1 MRIDELPQDGNA
13 TLDGQRKAVYAQD
26 ASGTIRVVA
35 SHGWGVEET
44 VTRQAVEEFERLEAD
59 ALQRW
64 RTGTASAL
72 EVLMY
77 RRRMDLPLLAQA
89 MGVWRWRVTRHLQ
102 PQRFTRLS
110 AHWLQRYADALGIRT
125 DDLLH
130 PDQCPQ
136 PTAPTD
142 E

>member
-35 SHGWGVEET
+35 SSGWGVEET
-44 VTRQAVEEFERLEAD
+44 VTRQAVEEFERLAAD

-64 RTGTASAL
+64 RAGTASPL
-72 EVLMY
+72 EVVMY
-77 RRRMDLPLLAQA
+77 RRRMDPPLLAQA
-89 MGVWRWRVTRHLQ
+89 MGLWQWRVNRHLR
-102 PQRFTRLS
+102 PAVFARLS
-110 AHWLQRYADALGIRT
+110 PDWLQRYAYALGVDVAVLR
-125 DDLLH
+125 
-130 PDQCPQ
+130 Q
-136 PTAPTD
+136 P

>member
-13 TLDGQRKAVYAQD
+13 TLEGQRKAVYAQD
-26 ASGTIRVVA
+26 PNGTIRVVA

-64 RTGTASAL
+64 RAGTASAL

-89 MGVWRWRVTRHLQ
+89 MGLWQWRVARHLKVQ
-102 PQRFTRLS
+102 GFARLS
-110 AHWLQRYADALGIRT
+110 ARWIERYADALGISS
-125 DDLLH
+125 DSLLH
-130 PDQCPQ
+130 PDQCP
-136 PTAPTD
+136 
-142 E
+142 

>member
-13 TLDGQRKAVYAQD
+13 TLEGQRKAVYAQD
-26 ASGTIRVVA
+26 ENGAIRVVA

-64 RTGTASAL
+64 RAGTASAL
-72 EVLMY
+72 EVVMY

-89 MGVWRWRVTRHLQ
+89 MGMWQWRVARHLK
-102 PQRFTRLS
+102 PQHFARLS
-110 AHWLQRYADALGIRT
+110 TAWVQRYADALGIS
-125 DDLLH
+125 
-130 PDQCPQ
+130 PDSLRQ
-136 PTAPTD
+136 P